1 MAYTLH
7 VDRGVP
13 RIVAAAAAADPPND
27 PDVVALPGGAVTA
40 EQAQRHNAQATAME
54 QAIVPLRASELVMLR
69 DLAVAMRSL
78 PWYVGPT
85 DSLDAVCAFE
95 GNTAGS
101 TCDGRSARTTR
112 TMWRGHAASRSGCT
126 CAGRGGG
133 RRPSRTMGGQEG
145 GRGRQGEASVVVT
158 YRACAALQTSTGPGG
173 TSALQA
179 VGRSLQPAELP
190 FAGSRRRTDCR

>member
-78 PWYVGPT
+78 PWYVWGPPT
-85 DSLDAVCAFE
+85 ASTPCAH
-95 GNTAGS
+95 S
-101 TCDGRSARTTR
+101 
-112 TMWRGHAASRSGCT
+112 
-126 CAGRGGG
+126 
-133 RRPSRTMGGQEG
+133 
-145 GRGRQGEASVVVT
+145 
-158 YRACAALQTSTGPGG
+158 
-173 TSALQA
+173 
-179 VGRSLQPAELP
+179 
-190 FAGSRRRTDCR
+190 